1 MGEQRD
7 PIVEAAR
14 RLVAVWDERQ
24 FGLMSWHALV
34 GAAYVELRDTILRAE
49 QEKASGKSVALT
61 QEHAEAVRKIALH
74 AIRGTPGE
82 VDPMRRK
89 CEEVADWIERILE
102 ARRCLVDPQEAT
114 DG

>member
-34 GAAYVELRDTILRAE
+34 GAAYVELRDTIMRASLP
-49 QEKASGKSVALT
+49 APPD
-61 QEHAEAVRKIALH
+61 
-74 AIRGTPGE
+74 TPQQ
-82 VDPMRRK
+82 P
-89 CEEVADWIERILE
+89 
-102 ARRCLVDPQEAT
+102 
-114 DG
+114 